1 MGSLPWRAD
10 VCLCVCLSVPGQ
22 HNYLCAGRNDC
33 IIDKIRRK
41 NCPACRYR
49 KCLQAGMNLE
59 GKTHTQGLPRLGAP
73 GWGELHSG
81 LHLVGIAAKGSRVC
95 AQTSPVCAHL
105 LSLVSTSES
114 RTQTRVG
121 CFSFLSAQTSHG
133 FFVECGTAELLE
145 SSSGRC
151 NTCRRVCCLGEL
163 MLRPHR
169 TGMGVGIA
177 SSS

>member
-59 GKTHTQGLPRLGAP
+59 GKTHTQGLPRLGGTRLGGAALWAASRGHCSKRQQSLCSDFSCLRSP
-73 GWGELHSG
+73 AVSGQHKRVAHTNEGWLF
-81 LHLVGIAAKGSRVC
+81 LV
-95 AQTSPVCAHL
+95 P
-105 LSLVSTSES
+105 LSTNISWLFYGMWDS
-114 RTQTRVG
+114 RTP
-121 CFSFLSAQTSHG
+121 
-133 FFVECGTAELLE
+133 
-145 SSSGRC
+145 
-151 NTCRRVCCLGEL
+151 GEQ
-163 MLRPHR
+163 LRE
-169 TGMGVGIA
+169 V
-177 SSS
+177 